1 MVKLVLVLTMSM
13 FMKQFTML
21 LDKNYYEK
29 LNKVMVNIKTFK
41 MDIMAK
47 WSVKQGLTD
56 LKNFSKTTMVE
67 T

>member
-1 MVKLVLVLTMSM
+1 MSM

-21 LDKNYYEK
+21 LNKNYYEK